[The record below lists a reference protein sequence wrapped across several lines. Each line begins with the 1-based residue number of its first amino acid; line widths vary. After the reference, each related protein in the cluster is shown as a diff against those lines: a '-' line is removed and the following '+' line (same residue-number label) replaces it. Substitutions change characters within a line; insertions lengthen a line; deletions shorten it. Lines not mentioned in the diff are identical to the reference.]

1 VATTDETFDPNDLE
15 SIDALL
21 DEAELEAVSDLPS
34 DADMDEPEEK
44 PSTSPGSEESL
55 VDDDLLDSIDDL
67 VANTDQEPEVVAVS
81 EPVSEVKQTVEQDV
95 GVDSLPDVAPVIN
108 APVDSVSDTDDFLSK
123 RASAQASKNSNMA
136 AEDMDSIKKLIIIF
150 GSILSVLVLV
160 GIGIGVWG
168 ALAASSAGVDEET
181 QTLIESIKVST
192 EQSGLASE
200 SAEKTAKS
208 VEKKLDAINFQ
219 LEQLTADIGQLDG
232 KAIAEK
238 VEVLDPLGLEANK
251 TPVQVNAQANP
262 TTPSVPQQPEVNH
275 AVPLPQNNELMDK
288 VSSVNKKIISAQRR
302 IDEVNN
308 RVKKIQAQ
316 YASLIH
322 SVKTVEKQVL
332 IEQAEKAEK
341 AELEKQEQNTNRY
354 KYNAPDGGFYDQ
366 SVTDSYP

>member
-1 VATTDETFDPNDLE
+1 MATTDETFDPNDLE

-21 DEAELEAVSDLPS
+21 DEAELEAVSDLPTDEELTES
-34 DADMDEPEEK
+34 VDDTAAEPEASLVEENVE
-44 PSTSPGSEESL
+44 TDSEE
-55 VDDDLLDSIDDL
+55 DLLDSIDDL
-67 VANTDQEPEVVAVS
+67 VANSGEEPEVVDVS
-81 EPVSEVKQTVEQDV
+81 EPAPQEQPVEQEV
-95 GVDSLPDVAPVIN
+95 QAPPVVDTAPKQKTEAV
-108 APVDSVSDTDDFLSK
+108 PDTDEFLSK
-123 RASAQASKNSNMA
+123 RASAQASKNSNIA

-150 GSILSVLVLV
+150 GSILSVLVIV

-181 QTLIESIKVST
+181 KTLIESIKVSS

-219 LEQLTADIGQLDG
+219 LEQLAADIGKLDG
-232 KAIAEK
+232 KPAQGKDEII
-238 VEVLDPLGLEANK
+238 DPLGLGTHHEPAK
-251 TPVQVNAQANP
+251 TETKAPAVAAPETQVTTAPVV
-262 TTPSVPQQPEVNH
+262 H
-275 AVPLPQNNELMDK
+275 NNELMDK

-341 AELEKQEQNTNRY
+341 AESEKQKQNNNQYQYT
-354 KYNAPDGGFYDQ
+354 APDGGFYDQ
-366 SVTDSYP
+366 SVKDSYP